1 MTLIRHLGKCPCP
14 RCTIPL
20 AKAHLLGMKSDR
32 NARITK
38 TRFDDQRR
46 RDLIST
52 ARKAI
57 YEQKFDVGSAA
68 VERLLKPE
76 SLVPTSV
83 SSLATR

>member
-1 MTLIRHLGKCPCP
+1 MVLIRHLGKCPCP

-32 NARITK
+32 NARIAQART
-38 TRFDDQRR
+38 DDARR
-46 RDLIST
+46 RNLILT

-57 YEQKFDVGSAA
+57 YQQNFDVDSAA
-68 VERLLKPE
+68 VERMLKPE

-83 SSLATR
+83 SPFTT